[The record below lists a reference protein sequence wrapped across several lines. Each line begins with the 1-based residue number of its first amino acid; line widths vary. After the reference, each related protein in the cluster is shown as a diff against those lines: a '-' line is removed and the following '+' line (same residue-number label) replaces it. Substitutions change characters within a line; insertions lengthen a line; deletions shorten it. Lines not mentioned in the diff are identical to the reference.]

1 MLDALYLQILDMNRV
16 ASIVILV
23 VMVARLFLKKAPKW
37 ISYALWAVVLVR
49 LLCPIS
55 LETAVSIVPEV
66 GSVTEEYTL
75 ADEPI
80 SFAGAGVAVYHAV
93 GDAINGGLGVQQ
105 IPTTEIEEETGM
117 IRYVTTDWWS
127 VWILF
132 GKYIWVTGMVG
143 MTLYSVIAYGK
154 LRRKLQIS
162 VSLRENIFIADD
174 ISSPF
179 VIGFLKPRIYLPCG
193 LGEQEQSYIIL
204 HEQYHIRRFDHVI
217 KGLAFFALTLHCF
230 NPLVWV
236 AFVLACRDMEM
247 SCDEAVLHQLGDDIR
262 AEYATSL
269 LKLATGRRIIAGTP
283 LAFGEGDTRGRI
295 KNIANWRK
303 PTVWVV
309 LVAVVACIALAVCL
323 LTDPIGNMGNEVQE
337 EFVGK
342 VKNIGDAGY
351 IVTVMDSGSSDLA
364 VGDRVL
370 VYTALEENP
379 ECSVGDYVKVYFNGV
394 VEQVPNVSLVDAS
407 ISVVF
412 GIERFEL
419 DPTDTQDERTCIVDG
434 QETDYAVIAQKL
446 TEQYASVVLARPTW
460 HPQAVLDVVPVKA
473 EVFDAYYGDDNP
485 NFCFALVLYVN
496 IGEEQ
501 RNGWEVGSGLE
512 EPLDSGDYAGYYYWG
527 REAYVEK
534 DENGNWYLE
543 GLNTGGTSVRLPVPP
558 REASIAQLM
567 EMYFLTEGFTHEH
580 RLPYCLA
587 ELPVDEVLTQLE
599 QLEEPLREDLTD
611 ALLAFVE
618 EYPDYVAEEWNLWR
632 KMTCQEEGTTSTQG
646 NTQDSH
652 GTPLSPE
659 ELRWFESLFASEEGR
674 VFTTMLL
681 SSEYDA
687 PENIHLGWLFREGV
701 PNETGDWGYY
711 VSPEEMVALQKVL
724 DEESYTAFLNFDVS
738 KTPRLVMEELLMTYL
753 GVSLANTQQVGMDFL
768 VYLAEYDAYYSVAS
782 DTASVIPGFSS
793 GIRRED
799 GTVELYYHQKVVYGG
814 VDHSGPDTHILTMR
828 PMGDSY
834 QFVSNL
840 RIRK

>member
-23 VMVARLFLKKAPKW
+23 VMVARQFLKKAPKW

-66 GSVTEEYTL
+66 RSVTEEYTL

-93 GDAINGGLGVQQ
+93 GDAINGGLGVQH

-154 LRRKLQIS
+154 LRRKLQVS
-162 VSLRENIFIADD
+162 VPLRDNIFIADD
-174 ISSPF
+174 MQSPF

-193 LGEQEQSYIIL
+193 LEEQEQSYIIL

-217 KGLAFFALTLHCF
+217 KVLAFFALTLHCF

-236 AFVLACRDMEM
+236 AFILACRDMEM
-247 SCDEAVLHQLGDDIR
+247 SCDEAVIHQLGEDIR
-262 AEYATSL
+262 VEYATSL

-303 PTVWVV
+303 PTFWVV

-323 LTDPIGNMGNEVQE
+323 LTDPQSQSEDDEQNT
-337 EFVGK
+337 
-342 VKNIGDAGY
+342 D
-351 IVTVMDSGSSDLA
+351 
-364 VGDRVL
+364 
-370 VYTALEENP
+370 
-379 ECSVGDYVKVYFNGV
+379 V
-394 VEQVPNVSLVDAS
+394 VADE
-407 ISVVF
+407 
-412 GIERFEL
+412 
-419 DPTDTQDERTCIVDG
+419 QDERTCVVDG

-446 TEQYASVVLARPTW
+446 TEQYASVVLARPAW
-460 HPQAVLDVVPVKA
+460 HPQAVLDVVPVEA
-473 EVFDAYYGDDNP
+473 EVFDAYYGEDNP
-485 NFCFALVLYVN
+485 NFCFTLILYVK
-496 IGEEQ
+496 ISEEQ
-501 RNGWEVGSGLE
+501 RNGWEVGSGLG
-512 EPLDSGDYAGYYYWG
+512 EPLDGGDYAGYYHWG
-527 REAYVEK
+527 REAYVEQN
-534 DENGNWYLE
+534 ENGNWYLE
-543 GLNTGGTSVRLPVPP
+543 GLNTGGTSVQLPVPP
-558 REASIAQLM
+558 REATIEQLM
-567 EMYFLTEGFTHEH
+567 EMYFLTEGFTHYH

-587 ELPVDEVLTQLE
+587 ELPVDEVVAQLE

-632 KMTCQEEGTTSTQG
+632 KMTCQEEETTLIQG
-646 NTQDSH
+646 NTQNSY
-652 GTPLSPE
+652 GTPLSQE
-659 ELRWFESLFASEEGR
+659 ELRWFESLFVSEDGR

-681 SSEYDA
+681 SSDYDA

-753 GVSLANTQQVGMDFL
+753 GISLADTKQIGMDFL

-782 DTASVIPGFSS
+782 DTASVIPGFTS
-793 GIRRED
+793 GIRKED
-799 GTVELYYHQKVVYGG
+799 GSVELRYHHKIVYGG
-814 VDHSGPDTHILTMR
+814 VDHSGLDTHILTLR

>member
-1 MLDALYLQILDMNRV
+1 MLDTLYLQILDMNRV

-23 VMVARLFLKKAPKW
+23 VMVARLFLKKSPKW

-49 LLCPIS
+49 LLCPVS
-55 LETAVSIVPEV
+55 WETAVSIVPEV
-66 GSVTEEYTL
+66 SSVAEEYTL

-105 IPTTEIEEETGM
+105 IPTTEIEEETGTV
-117 IRYVTTDWWS
+117 RYVTTDWWS

-132 GKYIWVTGMVG
+132 GKYIWVIGMVG
-143 MTLYSVIAYGK
+143 MTLYSVIAYGT

-162 VSLRENIFIADD
+162 VSLRDNIFIADD
-174 ISSPF
+174 ILSPF

-193 LGEQEQSYIIL
+193 LEEQEQSYIIL

-247 SCDEAVLHQLGDDIR
+247 SCDEAVIHQLGEDIR

-303 PTVWVV
+303 PTFWVV
-309 LVAVVACIALAVCL
+309 LVAVTACIALAVCL
-323 LTDPIGNMGNEVQE
+323 LTDPVGEIGNEVQE

-342 VKNIGDAGY
+342 VNNIGETGY

-370 VYTALEENP
+370 VYTELEENP

-394 VEQVPNVSLVDAS
+394 VVRTLAVSLADAS

-412 GIERFEL
+412 DVERLAL
-419 DPTDTQDERTCIVDG
+419 DPADTQEEQTCIVDG

-446 TEQYASVVLARPTW
+446 TEQYVNIILARPAW
-460 HPQAVLDVVPVKA
+460 YPQTALDVVPIGA
-473 EVFDAYYGDDNP
+473 EVFDAYYGEDKP
-485 NFCFALVLYVN
+485 NFCFALALYVK
-496 IGEEQ
+496 ISEEQ
-501 RNGWEVGSGLE
+501 RMDWEVGSGLGE
-512 EPLDSGDYAGYYYWG
+512 ALDSGDYAGYYYWG

-534 DENGNWYLE
+534 DEHGNWYLE
-543 GLNTGGTSVRLPVPP
+543 GLNTGGTSVRLPVVPE
-558 REASIAQLM
+558 EASVQQLI
-567 EMYFLTEGFTHEH
+567 EMYFLTEGFTHDY
-580 RLPYCLA
+580 RLLYYLA
-587 ELPVDEVLTQLE
+587 ERQVDEVTAQLE
-599 QLEEPLREDLTD
+599 KLEEERKEKLTD
-611 ALLAFVE
+611 ALLVFIE
-618 EYPDYVAEEWNLWR
+618 EYPDYANDQWKQWSKMPCQNEE
-632 KMTCQEEGTTSTQG
+632 TTS
-646 NTQDSH
+646 
-652 GTPLSPE
+652 GTPLSQE
-659 ELRWFESLFASEEGR
+659 ELLFFESLFANEEGR

-701 PNETGDWGYY
+701 PNETGDWGY
-711 VSPEEMVALQKVL
+711 SISAEEMAALQKVL
-724 DEESYTAFLNFDVS
+724 DEESYTAFLRFDVS
-738 KTPRLVMEELLMTYL
+738 KTPRLVMEELLMTWL
-753 GVSLANTQQVGMDFL
+753 GVSLADTQQIGMDFL
-768 VYLAEYDAYYSVAS
+768 VYLEEYDAYYSVAS
-782 DTASVIPGFSS
+782 DTASVIPSFSS
-793 GIRRED
+793 GIRRAD
-799 GTVELYYHQKVVYGG
+799 GAVELRYHRKIVYGG
-814 VDHSGPDTHILTMR
+814 VDHSGPDTHILTLR

-840 RIRK
+840 RIEK

>member
-105 IPTTEIEEETGM
+105 IPTTEIEEETGTV
-117 IRYVTTDWWS
+117 RYVTTDWWS

-162 VSLRENIFIADD
+162 VSLRDNIFIADD

-323 LTDPIGNMGNEVQE
+323 LTDPQSQSEDDEQNT
-337 EFVGK
+337 
-342 VKNIGDAGY
+342 D
-351 IVTVMDSGSSDLA
+351 
-364 VGDRVL
+364 
-370 VYTALEENP
+370 
-379 ECSVGDYVKVYFNGV
+379 V
-394 VEQVPNVSLVDAS
+394 VADE
-407 ISVVF
+407 
-412 GIERFEL
+412 
-419 DPTDTQDERTCIVDG
+419 QDERTCIVDG

-446 TEQYASVVLARPTW
+446 TEQYASAVLARPAW
-460 HPQAVLDVVPVKA
+460 SPQTALDVIPVGA
-473 EVFDAYYGDDNP
+473 EVFDAYYGEDSP
-485 NFCFALVLYVN
+485 NFCFTLTLYVKLS
-496 IGEEQ
+496 EEQ
-501 RNGWEVGSGLE
+501 RNAWEVGAGLGQ
-512 EPLDSGDYAGYYYWG
+512 PVDIGDYAGYYCWG

-534 DENGNWYLE
+534 DDNGNWYLD
-543 GLNTGGTSVRLPVPP
+543 GLNTGGTSVQLPVPP
-558 REASIAQLM
+558 REATIEQLM
-567 EMYFLTEGFTHEH
+567 EMYFLTEGFTHYH
-580 RLPYCLA
+580 RLPYGLA
-587 ELPVDEVLTQLE
+587 ELPVDEVVAQLE

-632 KMTCQEEGTTSTQG
+632 NMTCQEEGTTSTQV

-799 GTVELYYHQKVVYGG
+799 GTVELWYHHKLVYSG
-814 VDHSGPDTHILTMR
+814 VDHSGPDTHILTLR